1 MNQEVGTSQKL
12 SKASIALGIYFLL
25 LPTDCFRIGA
35 VGSLLKVYAFVP
47 IAFLFLSG
55 GMRRLIL
62 DRLLSRLLL
71 FLLIAA
77 LSALWSMDFDV
88 TVSSVRSLALNILF
102 AVLMA
107 GTYQYTEK
115 EAGFLLKCLVA
126 SSWITVIGMLLFGS
140 SSELGRL
147 TLVIGDSEQDPNY
160 VTGYI
165 VFAFAYHFTAFLK
178 QRKFLH
184 LFPTA
189 AIMIVIILTGSR
201 GGLAA
206 YLACAF
212 FAVVYGIQSSKH
224 PVRVAVLAAA
234 AAVLAYFVF
243 SAAMQIVDVS
253 ISSRF
258 SLQYLLD
265 HGTTGRSKIW
275 IHLLK
280 KFRGASI
287 GWQLFGHGYGM
298 TRYLNTLSGS
308 FGGLVAHNL
317 YIDNLMS
324 IGIIGLL
331 AQLAL
336 QFQCV
341 KAALRSKNSMLV
353 CAYGAFLVMTLSL
366 SLTNYKPIWSA
377 MLMITILN
385 RVRDD

>member
-201 GGLAA
+201 GDW
-206 YLACAF
+206 
-212 FAVVYGIQSSKH
+212 
-224 PVRVAVLAAA
+224 P
-234 AAVLAYFVF
+234 
-243 SAAMQIVDVS
+243 
-253 ISSRF
+253 
-258 SLQYLLD
+258 
-265 HGTTGRSKIW
+265 
-275 IHLLK
+275 
-280 KFRGASI
+280 
-287 GWQLFGHGYGM
+287 
-298 TRYLNTLSGS
+298 
-308 FGGLVAHNL
+308 
-317 YIDNLMS
+317 
-324 IGIIGLL
+324 
-331 AQLAL
+331 
-336 QFQCV
+336 
-341 KAALRSKNSMLV
+341 
-353 CAYGAFLVMTLSL
+353 
-366 SLTNYKPIWSA
+366 PIWHAPSLRWSMAYSPVSTRSVWRCSRPPRLSWRILCSA
-377 MLMITILN
+377 PPCRWSASPFPPDSACSICLITERRAGARSGFIC
-385 RVRDD
+385 